1 MGEFRAAHRYA
12 RALLG
17 VALERDQLDTVAAD
31 CSQIEALLG
40 GSREFMLFLRSPVI
54 NAQKKRR
61 VVEEILGTRVGPTM
75 LTFVVLLVTR
85 NREALLPE
93 TIAEFFRLRDERM
106 GIVNATASVAVPLT
120 PAQERRL
127 TERLEEA
134 TKKKVRMKY
143 VQDATLRAGF
153 MVRLG
158 DTVWDASVRHELEQ
172 LRRLLAGGAN
182 STE

>member
-1 MGEFRAAHRYA
+1 
-12 RALLG
+12 
-17 VALERDQLDTVAAD
+17 VAA
-31 CSQIEALLG
+31 
-40 GSREFMLFLRSPVI
+40 
-54 NAQKKRR
+54 
-61 VVEEILGTRVGPTM
+61 
-75 LTFVVLLVTR
+75 
-85 NREALLPE
+85 
-93 TIAEFFRLRDERM
+93 
-106 GIVNATASVAVPLT
+106 PLT

-143 VQDATLRAGF
+143 VRDATLRAGF